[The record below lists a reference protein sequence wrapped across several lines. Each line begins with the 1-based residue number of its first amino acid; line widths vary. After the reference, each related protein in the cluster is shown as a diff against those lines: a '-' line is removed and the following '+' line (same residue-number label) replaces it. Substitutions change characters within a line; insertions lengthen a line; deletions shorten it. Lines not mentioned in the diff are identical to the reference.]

1 MQNQFGAME
10 MRQSE
15 MMLIDEEFGDEL
27 AELKTGEIGGGGG
40 GTSSALPR
48 SAQQASS
55 VNSAVFS
62 SPGSVRTNVNSRHRN
77 DLKLIER
84 ERKENYEVRTN

>member
-1 MQNQFGAME
+1 ME
-10 MRQSE
+10 MRQSQ

-27 AELKTGEIGGGGG
+27 AELKTGEIGGGA
-40 GTSSALPR
+40 SSALPR
-48 SAQQASS
+48 SAQQTSS

-62 SPGSVRTNVNSRHRN
+62 SPGSIRTNVNSRHRN

-84 ERKENYEVRTN
+84 ERKENYEVRINLID